1 VNNGKPQ
8 LVLDLAGVLVSN
20 FSSTFWPAVCGE
32 SGLSF
37 QRIREQFDE
46 VRKDLWTGKL
56 REDDFWIWLCN
67 RIHWV
72 NREEARKL
80 LIQSLEPLP
89 AIHSLGQWS
98 QIADIHVLSNH
109 CKEWLVPILDQIK
122 PHTKSITIS
131 NQVGLSKPDIQ
142 IYHHVA
148 EYFDDYGDSHPMVL
162 YIDDQEKNLIPAINL
177 GWNTLLA
184 DNEHQWLHQVEPIL
198 SGIRCMK

>member
-1 VNNGKPQ
+1 MNGKPQ

-20 FSSTFWPAVCGE
+20 LSSTFWLAICGE

-37 QRIREQFDE
+37 QHIREQFNE

-67 RIHWV
+67 RIHRV
-72 NREEARKL
+72 SREKAREL

-89 AIHSLGQWS
+89 AIHSLAQWS
-98 QIADIHVLSNH
+98 QIADIHILTNH
-109 CKEWLVPILDQIK
+109 CKEWLEPILNTIE
-122 PHTKSITIS
+122 PYTKSITIS

-148 EYFDDYGDSHPMVL
+148 AYFEHNGGPHPMIL
-162 YIDDQEKNLIPAINL
+162 YIDDQEKNLVPAINL

-184 DNEHQWLHQVEPIL
+184 DNKFQWIHQVEPIL
-198 SGIRCMK
+198 SGISCKE